1 MRVAIAYHSGYG
13 HTERQAQAVAEGVN
27 SVAGVEADLIS
38 VEDLVDTESPAW
50 AKLDQAGAI
59 IFGSPTYMG
68 SASAAFKGFMDATS
82 ARWMEQKWAHKIAAG
97 FTNSGSQ
104 NGDKQNTL
112 IQFCTLAAQH
122 GMVWVNLNLMPGNNH
137 SGGSKDDLNQ
147 LGASLGAMA
156 QSNVDVDADTAPGKS
171 DLKTA
176 AALGANVANAA
187 LRWNKS

>member
-187 LRWNKS
+187 MRWNKS

>member
-1 MRVAIAYHSGYG
+1 MRVAVVYHSGYG
-13 HTERQAQAVAEGVN
+13 HTQRQAQAVADGVN
-27 SVAGVEADLIS
+27 AIAGVEADLVS
-38 VEDLVDTESPAW
+38 VDELSDTESAGW
-50 AKLDQAGAI
+50 GVLDKAEGI

-82 ARWMEQKWAHKIAAG
+82 SRWMTQSWAYKIAAG

-112 IQFCTLAAQH
+112 VQFCTLAAQH

-137 SGGSKDDLNQ
+137 SAGSRDDLNQ

-156 QSNVDVDADTAPGKS
+156 QSNVDVGADVAPGES

-176 AALGANVANAA
+176 AALGENVAKAV
-187 LRWNKS
+187 LRWNKH